1 MNELSKAY
9 NPKEHEAEI
18 YQRWEQS
25 GAFKPSKARDGKA
38 PFSIIMP
45 PPNANGVLHTG
56 HAMYVIEDI
65 MIRYRRMQGHPTLWL
80 PGTDHAGI
88 ETQVVYERE
97 LAKDGKS
104 RFDLGQEKF
113 SDQALAFTEHN
124 RPRIIDQLKS
134 LGFSADWSKLAFTL
148 DEPIVEIVN
157 LSFKQMNDDGL
168 IYRGNRIVNW
178 CPRCRSSFA
187 DIEVKHEDRQDA
199 MYTLDYGPLQIGTTR
214 PETIFA
220 DAAVAVHS
228 GDKRYAKLVGQTATI
243 PLIDRPIAIIA
254 DDYVDP
260 KLGTG
265 ALKVTPAHD
274 HNDYE
279 IGQRHNLPEIQ
290 VIDLDGRMINVP
302 EAYAGLEIDAARQ
315 KVVADL
321 EAAGKLVATTP
332 LLHSVA
338 VHDRCGTVIEPL
350 ITEQWYLRMAKL
362 NAPVITAIEKDEV
375 TIVPKRF
382 KPVILAWLKNEH
394 DWNIGRQNWFGIRIP
409 VYYKTSNDTK
419 TEPYLIATS
428 EDEAKAYYGEG
439 NYRAETDI
447 FDTWFSSGQWPYA
460 TLQASGNFETF
471 YPTSVMETGR
481 DILTKWVTK
490 MLMFGLYRTGKV
502 PFHTVY
508 LHGLVNDAQG
518 KKMSKSKGNVMDPLE
533 LTAKYGTD
541 ALRLALTIG
550 ITPGNDGSLS
560 EAKIEG
566 YRNFCNKLWNVAR
579 FILGQLPQDYSPTPP
594 EANSL
599 VDEWMMAKLETA
611 IGEVTKAIEEYRFSD
626 AGQLVYSL
634 LWDDFA
640 DWYVEAAKVSPNHDL
655 LVYSLETILKLI
667 HPVAPFVSEAIWASL
682 PWQEDQL
689 IVTPWPQANKNRKY
703 DNGFEIVKSVIGA
716 VRTLS
721 AEEKLVKPVLLTT
734 DKRLVE
740 ASDFIERL
748 AHVKAVR
755 LVEKG
760 SGLYLGTEVEAW
772 LEADE
777 SMIKARRFRLEAQR
791 RDKQNYLKGLEAKL
805 VNERYIASAPEAVVN
820 ESRNRKDETLMLLSK
835 LDEQLADLK

>member
-9 NPKEHEAEI
+9 NPQEHEAEI
-18 YQRWEQS
+18 YQKWERS
-25 GAFKPSKARDGKA
+25 GAFKPGKARDGKA

-65 MIRYRRMQGHPTLWL
+65 MVRYRRMQGHPTLWL

-97 LAKDGKS
+97 LAKEGKS
-104 RFDLGQEKF
+104 RFDLGQDEF
-113 SDQALAFTEHN
+113 AREALAFTEHN
-124 RPRIIDQLKS
+124 QPRIIGQLKS
-134 LGFSADWSKLAFTL
+134 LGFSADWSRLAFTL
-148 DEPIVEIVN
+148 DKPIVEIVN
-157 LSFKQMNDDGL
+157 QTFKQMNDDGF

-187 DIEVKHEDRQDA
+187 DIEVKHEDRKDA
-199 MYTLDYGPLQIGTTR
+199 MYTLDYGSVQIGTTR

-228 GDKRYAKLVGQTATI
+228 GDERYAKLVGTTAII

-279 IGQRHNLPEIQ
+279 IGQRHSLPEIQ
-290 VIDLDGRMINVP
+290 VVDLDGKMINVP
-302 EAYAGLEIDAARQ
+302 EAYAGLEIDEARK
-315 KVVADL
+315 KVVSDL

-338 VHDRCGTVIEPL
+338 VHDRCGTIIEPL

-362 NAPVITAIEKDEV
+362 NVPVIKAVENDEV

-382 KPVILAWLKNEH
+382 KPIVLSWLKNEH

-419 TEPYLIATS
+419 TEPYLITTS
-428 EDEAKAYYGEG
+428 EDEAMAYYGQG

-460 TLQASGNFETF
+460 TLQASGDFETF

-490 MLMFGLYRTGKV
+490 MMMFGLYRTGEA
-502 PFHTVY
+502 PFKTVY

-518 KKMSKSKGNVMDPLE
+518 KKMSKSKGNVLNPLE

-579 FILGQLPQDYSPTPP
+579 FILGQLPEGYSPTPP
-594 EANSL
+594 EAKSP
-599 VDEWMMAKLETA
+599 VDEWLMAKLDA
-611 IGEVTKAIEEYRFSD
+611 AVDEVTKAIEDYRFSD
-626 AGQLVYSL
+626 AGQIVYGL

-655 LVYSLETILKLI
+655 LVYALETILKLA
-667 HPVAPFVSEAIWASL
+667 HPVAPFVTEALWSSL
-682 PWQEDQL
+682 PWQDEQL
-689 IVTPWPQANKNRKY
+689 IVTPWPEPNKSRKHNGSFETVKTVIQA
-703 DNGFEIVKSVIGA
+703 I
-716 VRTLS
+716 RTVS
-721 AEEKLVKPVLLTT
+721 AEEQLSKPTVLTT
-734 DKRLVE
+734 DKKLVE
-740 ASDFIERL
+740 SSELI
-748 AHVKAVR
+748 VR
-755 LVEKG
+755 LGRVGGVKLVEQG
-760 SGLYLGTEVEAW
+760 SGLYLGNDAW
-772 LEADE
+772 IEADRE
-777 SMIKARRFRLEAQR
+777 LLLTRKSRLEAQR
-791 RDKQNYLKGLEAKL
+791 DEKKNYLKSLEVKL
-805 VNERYIASAPEAVVN
+805 GNDRYVASAPEAVVR
-820 ESRNRKDETLMLLSK
+820 ETRDRKEETLMLLSK
-835 LDEQLADLK
+835 LDEQLADLKA

>member
-9 NPKEHEAEI
+9 NPQEHESEI
-18 YQRWEQS
+18 YQKWEAS
-25 GAFKPSKARDGKA
+25 GTFKPSKGRDGKA

-65 MIRYRRMQGHPTLWL
+65 LVRYRRMQGHPTLWL

-113 SDQALAFTEHN
+113 AEQALAFTKQN
-124 RPRIIDQLKS
+124 QPRIIGQLKS
-134 LGFSADWSKLAFTL
+134 LGFSADWSRLAFTL

-157 LSFKQMNDDGL
+157 QTFKQMNEDGL

-187 DIEVKHEDRQDA
+187 DIEVKHEDRKDA
-199 MYTLDYGPLQIGTTR
+199 MYTLDYGSVQIGTTR

-228 GDKRYAKLVGQTATI
+228 EDERYTKLVGTTATI

-279 IGQRHNLPEIQ
+279 IGQRHSLPEIQ
-290 VIDLDGRMINVP
+290 VVDLDGKMINVP
-302 EAYAGLEIDAARQ
+302 EAYAGLEVDEAR
-315 KVVADL
+315 KRVVADL
-321 EAAGKLVATTP
+321 EAVGKLVETTP

-338 VHDRCGTVIEPL
+338 IHDRCGTVIEPL

-362 NAPVITAIEKDEV
+362 NAPVIAAIKNDEV
-375 TIVPKRF
+375 KLVPKRF
-382 KPVILAWLKNEH
+382 KPIVLSWLENEH

-409 VYYKTSNDTK
+409 VYYKTSNDAT
-419 TEPYLIATS
+419 TEPYLVATS
-428 EDEAKAYYGEG
+428 DNEAKAYYGEG

-460 TLQASGNFETF
+460 TLQAGGDFEQF

-490 MLMFGLYRTGKV
+490 MMMFGLYRTGEV

-508 LHGLVNDAQG
+508 LHGLVNDAHG
-518 KKMSKSKGNVMDPLE
+518 KKMSKSKGNVLDPLE

-566 YRNFCNKLWNVAR
+566 YRNYCNKLWNVAR
-579 FILGQLPQDYSPTPP
+579 FILGQLPEDYSPTAPKADTP
-594 EANSL
+594 I
-599 VDEWMMAKLETA
+599 DEWMMAKLNSAVADVTTA
-611 IGEVTKAIEEYRFSD
+611 IEDYRFSD

-640 DWYVEAAKVSPNHDL
+640 DWYLEGAKVSPNHDL
-655 LVYSLETILKLI
+655 LVYALETILVLA
-667 HPVAPFVSEAIWASL
+667 HPVAPFVTEAIWSSL
-682 PWQEDQL
+682 PWQADLL
-689 IVTPWPQANKNRKY
+689 ITTPWPEANKNRKH
-703 DNGFEIVKSVIGA
+703 DGKFESVKAVIQA
-716 VRTLS
+716 ARTIS
-721 AEEKLVKPVLLTT
+721 AEEKLIKPTVLTT

-740 ASDFIERL
+740 AQDLMMRL
-748 AHVKAVR
+748 GRIGSIK
-755 LVEKG
+755 LVEQG
-760 SGLYLGTEVEAW
+760 SGLYLGNEAW
-772 LEADE
+772 IEADTE
-777 SMIKARRFRLEAQR
+777 LLKARQSHLEDQR
-791 RDKQNYLKGLEAKL
+791 KEKRAYLKSLEAKL
-805 VNERYIASAPEAVVN
+805 GNERYVTSAPEAIVA
-820 ESRNRKDETLMLLSK
+820 ETRDRKAETLVLLSK
-835 LDEQLADLK
+835 LDEQLADLKS